1 MKILYISMV
10 SVLIS
15 TGISFAQSSGKIGY
29 IDLQRV
35 ILESKAGKT
44 AKAAFAREFNQKAQV
59 IEQKKKAL
67 DRDKDNFLKQA
78 AAMNEDARLRK
89 AEEIQ
94 KREKE
99 LNRTRDDYRDEL
111 QKRDIDFSKEI
122 LTKVI
127 EIVNKIGTSE
137 GYVIIVEKTE
147 GGVLCCKGADLTERI
162 TQAAATASAS
172 AGRAAPAL
180 VATKLCSPAADST
193 PAASNRL

>member
-1 MKILYISMV
+1 MRILYISMV

-44 AKAAFAREFNQKAQV
+44 AKAAFAREFNQKAQA
-59 IEQKKKAL
+59 IEQRKQAL
-67 DRDKDNFLKQA
+67 DRDKDNFLKQS

-162 TQAAATASAS
+162 IKVYDAKQ
-172 AGRAAPAL
+172 
-180 VATKLCSPAADST
+180 
-193 PAASNRL
+193 